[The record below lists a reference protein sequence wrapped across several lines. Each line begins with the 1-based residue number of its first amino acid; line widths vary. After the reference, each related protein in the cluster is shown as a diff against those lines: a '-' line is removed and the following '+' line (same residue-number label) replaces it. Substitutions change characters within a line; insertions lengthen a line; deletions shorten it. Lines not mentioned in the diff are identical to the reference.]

1 MNLDYLAKLNF
12 FARLIQYSNF
22 VKTYKLSACSHQWLY
37 SDALPLTIKPSS
49 TGSDVSIKHGCP

>member
-22 VKTYKLSACSHQWLY
+22 VKTYKLSANCIAVFY
-37 SDALPLTIKPSS
+37 SDVLPLTIKPSS